1 MIALSGSPW
10 HWARTSW
17 PYFAASAVYLAVA
30 LATRRMAAAG
40 LLGEAISHN
49 HIGMAG
55 LASILAGIPTAIA
68 LGCMLLM
75 GVRGWPGI
83 LLAGLVA
90 NLLIGLPLLAA
101 AAVAIVNILTPLSGY
116 ALMRRAG
123 FRLAIDR
130 LRDAIALVFLGAFAG
145 TLIEAV
151 SVSFVLSSFGLS
163 THFVGIWLLV
173 WTGDAMAVLVVVP
186 LLLVV
191 RRARLPRRIDRRRW
205 LEAGALLAG
214 TFLAAWV
221 GSTTSF
227 DVVFL
232 VFPFLIWAAL
242 RFQLAGTAPCVAV
255 AMGVVLAAAAGGTGP
270 FAGGH
275 LYTTLITLQVFNG
288 ATALSA
294 LLLAVIITQ
303 RNNAQWEI
311 ETARCQ
317 LVDAMGRLDRG
328 RDSVSPL
335 GSFLAQRR
343 HNLGDGA

>member
-1 MIALSGSPW
+1 
-10 HWARTSW
+10 
-17 PYFAASAVYLAVA
+17 
-30 LATRRMAAAG
+30 MAATG
-40 LLGEAISHN
+40 LLGEVISHN
-49 HIGMAG
+49 HIGLAG

-68 LGCMLLM
+68 LGCMLLI

-90 NLLIGLPLLAA
+90 NLLIGLPPLAA
-101 AAVAIVNILTPLSGY
+101 AAVAIVNVLTPLSGY
-116 ALMRRAG
+116 TLMRRAG
-123 FRLAIDR
+123 FRLDIDR

-145 TLIEAV
+145 TLIEGV
-151 SVSFVLSSFGLS
+151 SVGFVLSSFGLS
-163 THFVGIWLLV
+163 THFLGIWLLA

-191 RRARLPRRIDRRRW
+191 RRARLPQRIDRRRW

-242 RFQLAGTAPCVAV
+242 RFQLAGTAPSVAV

-311 ETARCQ
+311 EAARCQ

-328 RDSVSPL
+328 RDGVSPL
-335 GSFLAQRR
+335 GSFVALRR
-343 HNLGDGA
+343 HDVGDGA